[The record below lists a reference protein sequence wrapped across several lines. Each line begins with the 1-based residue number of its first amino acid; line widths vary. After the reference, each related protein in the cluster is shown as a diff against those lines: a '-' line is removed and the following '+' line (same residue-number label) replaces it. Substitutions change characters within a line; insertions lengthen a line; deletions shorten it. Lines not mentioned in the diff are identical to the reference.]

1 MSSANNPPN
10 GKRSIDERIEAIL
23 LAVELNH
30 ADHEAR
36 IAKLEAIAES
46 IPRIEAILHKTEG
59 HIQKILNIQESLAGI
74 ALDHESRLKRM
85 EGQQ

>member
-1 MSSANNPPN
+1 MSTANNSPN

-30 ADHEAR
+30 ADQEAR

-46 IPRIEAILHKTEG
+46 VPRIEAILQKTEG
-59 HIQKILNIQESLAGI
+59 HIEKILNIQESLAGI
-74 ALDHESRLKRM
+74 AVDHEGRLKRI